1 MSREGARMTTIRIT
15 DGAGRTLTIT
25 ADTVAEVRAAIE
37 DWRADFGETDPM
49 PRFMVT
55 SAPPHIIDQPD
66 RPTLAPLPT
75 EKIRRRL
82 FAPEPTSK
90 RWQGPPPRSA
100 R

>member
-1 MSREGARMTTIRIT
+1 MTTITIT

-25 ADTVAEVRAAIE
+25 AETMAEVQAAIE
-37 DWRADFGETDPM
+37 DWRAENGTADPM
-49 PRFMVT
+49 PLFT
-55 SAPPHIIDQPD
+55 ATIEPPHIARAPD
-66 RPTLAPLPT
+66 LPTLVPIPT
-75 EKIRRRL
+75 EEIRRRL